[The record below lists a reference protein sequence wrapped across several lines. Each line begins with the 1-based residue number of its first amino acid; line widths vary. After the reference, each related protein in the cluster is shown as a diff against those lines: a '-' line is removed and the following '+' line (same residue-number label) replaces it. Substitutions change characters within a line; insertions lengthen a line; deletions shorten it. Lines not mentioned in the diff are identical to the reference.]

1 MYRTSAFPLSN
12 ASPMT
17 CAIAGMLALA
27 VAMGIGRF
35 AFTPVLPMM
44 LDDAGLSIR
53 QGSWLASVNYA
64 GYFIGAVG
72 AGLLRISAGTAIRGG
87 LGMIGLVT
95 LAMALPLPIEGWM
108 AMRFLA
114 GTASAW
120 VLIAISS
127 WSLETLGRHQR
138 PGLSSVVFAG
148 VGAGIATAGLLC
160 IALLQA
166 AAASTHA
173 WLLLGA
179 LSVAVTLLV
188 WPVFPP
194 SNKAAPRSR
203 PKVSSGERWSADAVC
218 LVVCYGVFGFGYI
231 IPATFLPVMAKN
243 TLQDPALFGWSWP
256 LFGAAAAVSTL
267 LVAPAKRFFSS
278 AQVLAASYFVMAF
291 GVALPV
297 LRSDMATISIA
308 ALCVGGTFMVMTLTA
323 MQEARRIAGE
333 RAPALIAA
341 MTATFAAGQIAGP
354 LAVGTST
361 TDGAFTLALLTA
373 SLLLL
378 LSGVAMAIRAG
389 LTRKR

>member
-1 MYRTSAFPLSN
+1 MFRTSTFPLSD

-72 AGLLRISAGTAIRGG
+72 AGLLRIPAGTAIRGG

-120 VLIAISS
+120 VLIVISS

-160 IALLQA
+160 IALLQV

-194 SNKAAPRSR
+194 SNKAPGSR
-203 PKVSSGERWSADAVC
+203 PRVLSGERWSADAVC
-218 LVVCYGVFGFGYI
+218 LAVCYGVFGFGYI

-267 LVAPAKRFFSS
+267 LVAPAKRLFSS

-361 TDGAFTLALLTA
+361 TGGAFTHALLTA
-373 SLLLL
+373 SLFLLHI
-378 LSGVAMAIRAG
+378 GGAMAIRAG
-389 LTRKR
+389 LSRKR